1 MSGPIAPDEF
11 NMVPPL
17 DYEVL
22 DGEPWIKI
30 RVSDGT
36 VIKVRTFVVMVK
48 RLPGK
53 NPDGTSKYAVA
64 TNTVIRTFE
73 TPLKLNR

>member
-1 MSGPIAPDEF
+1 MSVPITPDEM

-17 DYEVL
+17 DFEVL

-36 VIKVRTFVVMVK
+36 VIKVRTIVVMIK

-53 NPDGTSKYAVA
+53 NPDGTTKYAVM